1 MKNLKEKT
9 DTGAAGYLNKNC
21 WLVKNLNYAPYKRCQ
36 YCGLQFRHCLFLHY
50 QVMSSILIVFFLTLF
65 LLVEGQVSI
74 LVIILLFSLVI
85 VYGYF
90 FNKSTEKIIKA
101 NFAEKKAKEA
111 LEELTENLEE
121 RVDEQTR
128 DIKNQTEHLK
138 KLLQM
143 RSEFLDIAS
152 HQLKTP
158 VSVILGTASM
168 FKEGNMAKLPQDQQ
182 DKFIDNIF
190 KKAKKLGSI
199 ISDILRASEMD
210 TEEFKLEP
218 ETLKPIQM
226 EEVIKRVYEDTKE
239 EAQEKNL
246 SLEVV
251 KPPQPTSPVLINAD
265 YLEQAIFNLV
275 DNAIKYTGKGYV
287 KIILSEEQG
296 KIIIKIE
303 DSGIGIPAADQKKM
317 FDKFARA
324 KNARNMYT
332 DGSGLGLFIIKKI
345 MAAHQGG
352 QISFSSQENKG
363 TTFTITLPVYKLN
376 KS

>member
-1 MKNLKEKT
+1 
-9 DTGAAGYLNKNC
+9 
-21 WLVKNLNYAPYKRCQ
+21 
-36 YCGLQFRHCLFLHY
+36 
-50 QVMSSILIVFFLTLF
+50 
-65 LLVEGQVSI
+65 
-74 LVIILLFSLVI
+74 
-85 VYGYF
+85 
-90 FNKSTEKIIKA
+90 
-101 NFAEKKAKEA
+101 
-111 LEELTENLEE
+111 
-121 RVDEQTR
+121 
-128 DIKNQTEHLK
+128 
-138 KLLQM
+138 M